1 MSKGGLKRT
10 DKIKLN
16 EKNFIIICAY
26 NNVRHSFSFCLS
38 KSERFILEM
47 IKELLFVLGAFIRT
61 FPPKEC

>member
-26 NNVRHSFSFCLS
+26 NNRHFFSFCLS
-38 KSERFILEM
+38 KSERVILKM
-47 IKELLFVLGAFIRT
+47 IKEFLFVSGAFIRT
-61 FPPKEC
+61 FSPKEC